1 MEPNMLKKIE
11 ELIEVI
17 REKEEF
23 RIEIIVTKSN
33 NKNANLEI
41 KDLAYDS
48 TKNKDIIKI
57 YTPHKRNPHKK
68 NILFL
73 LFFII

>member
-23 RIEIIVTKSN
+23 RIEIIVTKDKLTEKWGEVN
-33 NKNANLEI
+33 G
-41 KDLAYDS
+41 
-48 TKNKDIIKI
+48 
-57 YTPHKRNPHKK
+57 
-68 NILFL
+68 
-73 LFFII
+73 